1 MILLFLLYGAIVVAI
16 SLWYRKHST
25 GDEYLMGN
33 RQTSA
38 LLVASALFTL
48 IGGGEL
54 VTLTAL
60 SYTYGFAA
68 LSLFGGYA
76 LSFCFLGFIA
86 KRIRKDGAEQ
96 VNLSLP
102 DYVHSKYGTMAGQIV
117 YLISFG
123 AFFSMLL
130 IQFIAGGQVISAL
143 TSLSYTQSVLLTAA
157 ICTTYLFIGG
167 FKTVLATDLLQGMA
181 RLLLMPLLVFVA
193 AKGLTNTIQIKHVD
207 VLPGSIWISLIV
219 TGFFSASSSAD
230 VWQRIYV
237 AKSNTSARIG
247 LISGAALM
255 MLFGVALV
263 VLGLIAK
270 NSGTITN
277 ADNAFVQSLSTM
289 LPHWALI
296 VAIILVLSTVMS
308 TADTEMFLLS
318 GMTLRE
324 ILRLRGER
332 KNNEIKNKQSVI
344 GTRILMV
351 IITSSAVLL
360 SLKFNNLISIYT
372 WLLSALLIMAPMILA
387 SLFFP
392 NSIQAGRIS
401 LILNLALF
409 VILIFIGILT
419 PDNSY
424 LIVIPGLLVYALTY
438 LFFRDKHNVADTANE
453 KFE

>member
-1 MILLFLLYGAIVVAI
+1 MVVLFALYGVVVIAI
-16 SLWYRKHST
+16 SLWYRKHAT

-48 IGGGEL
+48 VGGGEL

-76 LSFCFLGFIA
+76 LSFCFLGIIS

-102 DYVHSKYGTMAGQIV
+102 DYVHAKYGAAAGHIA

-130 IQFIAGGQVISAL
+130 IQFIAGGQVISSL
-143 TSLSYTQSVLLTAA
+143 TSLTYVQSVIVTAA

-167 FKTVLATDLLQGMA
+167 FKTVLATDLLQGAA

-193 AKGLTNTIQIKHVD
+193 AKGLSTGVVTKHVE
-207 VLPGSIWISLIV
+207 VLPGGLWISLII
-219 TGFFSASSSAD
+219 TGFFSASASAD

-237 AKSNTSARIG
+237 AKSNNAARWG
-247 LISGAALM
+247 LISGAFLL
-255 MLFGVALV
+255 MLFGLSLV
-263 VLGLIAK
+263 GLGLIAK
-270 NSGTITN
+270 SSGMIGN

-289 LPHWALI
+289 LPRWALV

-308 TADTEMFLLS
+308 TADTEMFLVS

-324 ILRLRGER
+324 ILRIKGN
-332 KNNEIKNKQSVI
+332 KSNSEIKEKQSVF
-344 GTRILMV
+344 GTRILMIV
-351 IITSSAVLL
+351 ITACAVLL
-360 SLKFNNLISIYT
+360 ALRFNNLISIYT
-372 WLLSALLIMAPMILA
+372 WLLSALLIMAPVILA

-392 NSIQAGRIS
+392 NNVLSGRIS
-401 LILNLALF
+401 LILNLILF
-409 VILIFIGILT
+409 VVLAFLGILT

-424 LIVIPGLLVYALTY
+424 LIVVPGLAVYLFTY
-438 LFFRDKHNVADTANE
+438 LFSNSKRVTNKRI
-453 KFE
+453 